1 MSTFYEFQEFME
13 YLAEVLFDTFRYTH
27 SPTDIDEIVEVL
39 TAAS

>member
-13 YLAEVLFDTFRYTH
+13 YLAEVLFDTFRH
-27 SPTDIDEIVEVL
+27 SNSPNDIEEVVVAL